1 MKRIV
6 FIILVTGTN
15 IAKDANA
22 QTLRLIS
29 RKSVR
34 LNRKIDLESNSLVK
48 DSTGRVKQNESKQLS
63 VPGFIIYG
71 Q

>member
-15 IAKDANA
+15 IANDANA